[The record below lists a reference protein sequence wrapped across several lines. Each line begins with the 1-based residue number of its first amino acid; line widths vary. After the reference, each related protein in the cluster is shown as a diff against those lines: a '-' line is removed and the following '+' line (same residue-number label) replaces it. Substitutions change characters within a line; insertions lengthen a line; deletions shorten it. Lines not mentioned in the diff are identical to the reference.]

1 MSNIHGIG
9 DYSSNPNQNN
19 NNNNQGN
26 FSGGD
31 GQIPNFLRNF
41 MQARRVD
48 RDPRKESF
56 LDFLKFTVCPTLT
69 MRSFISI
76 VTIMEIITYL
86 ICIIGSCVEYSG
98 INPNVF
104 LGVNQDLL
112 NNFDKAPSKI
122 RIDY

>member
-1 MSNIHGIG
+1 MSNIHGLG
-9 DYSSNPNQNN
+9 EYNSNRNN

-26 FSGGD
+26 FSGEN

-41 MQARRVD
+41 MMARRVD

-69 MRSFISI
+69 LRSFISI

-86 ICIIGSCVEYSG
+86 ICIVGSCIEYSG
-98 INPNVF
+98 ISLNTF
-104 LGVNQDLL
+104 LGVNQNLL
-112 NNFDKAPSKI
+112 DNFDKDKNKI
-122 RIDY
+122 RYDY